1 MKVLVT
7 GGGGQLASRLMALRP
22 KGIDTVSLSHNEL
35 DIADQQSVITALDR
49 LQPTIAIN
57 TAAYTN
63 VDRAEAEQK
72 AAHAT
77 NAAGSR
83 HLALAAAQ
91 RGIRLIHVSTDF
103 VFDGAESSPYKPEHP
118 VNPLGEYGRSKALG
132 EAQVREALGDA
143 ALIIRT
149 AWLYSAQGRNF
160 LRTML
165 RLMRERGEV
174 AVVADQIGT
183 PTSVDSLATALWRA
197 VATPEFRGT
206 HHFTDAGVA
215 SWYDFAV
222 AIAEEAGAL
231 GLVQGPVVVRP
242 IRTEQYP
249 TAARRPAYSVLDSS
263 STEAALGL
271 KRRHWRAPLRDELR
285 KIENA

>member
-7 GGGGQLASRLMALRP
+7 GGGGQLATRLMALQP
-22 KGIDTVSLSHNEL
+22 NGLDAVALPHTEL
-35 DIADQQSVITALDR
+35 DISDPQSVIAAFDR
-49 LQPTIAIN
+49 LQPAIAIN
-57 TAAYTN
+57 AAAYTN
-63 VDRAEAEQK
+63 VDRAEADQQT
-72 AAHAT
+72 AHAA

-83 HLALAAAQ
+83 NLALAAAQ

-103 VFDGAESSPYKPEHP
+103 VFDGAASAPYKPQHP

-132 EAQVREALGDA
+132 EAQVREALGEA

-149 AWLYSAQGRNF
+149 AWLYSAHGLNF

-174 AVVADQIGT
+174 SVVADQVGT
-183 PTSVDSLATALWRA
+183 PTSVDSLAVALWRA
-197 VATPEFRGT
+197 VATPGFRGT

-222 AIAEEAGAL
+222 AIAEEANAL
-231 GLVQGPVVVRP
+231 GLIQRPVVVRP
-242 IRTEQYP
+242 IRTDQYP

-263 STEAALGL
+263 STVAALGL
-271 KRRHWRAPLRDELR
+271 EPRHWRAPLRDELR

>member
-7 GGGGQLASRLMALRP
+7 GGGGQLAARLMALRP
-22 KGIDTVSLSHNEL
+22 IGLETISLSHNEF
-35 DIADQQSVITALDR
+35 DISDPQSVITALDR

-63 VDRAEAEQK
+63 VDRAEAEPQT
-72 AAHAT
+72 AHAA
-77 NAAGSR
+77 NAVGSR
-83 HLALAAAQ
+83 HLALAAAR

-103 VFDGAESSPYKPEHP
+103 VFDGAASSPYKPEHP
-118 VNPLGEYGRSKALG
+118 VNPLGEYGRSKAMG
-132 EAQVREALGDA
+132 EAEVREALGETG
-143 ALIIRT
+143 LIIRT
-149 AWLYSAQGRNF
+149 AWLYSAQGHSF

-174 AVVADQIGT
+174 AVVADQVGT
-183 PTSVDSLATALWRA
+183 PTSVDSLAVALWRA
-197 VATPEFRGT
+197 VATPGFRGT
-206 HHFTDAGVA
+206 HHFTDAGIA

-222 AIAEEAGAL
+222 AIAEEASAL
-231 GLVQGPVVVRP
+231 GLLQRPVVVRP

-263 STEAALGL
+263 STVAALGL
-271 KRRHWRAPLRDELR
+271 EPRHWRAPLRDELR
-285 KIENA
+285 RMESA